1 MTMYDV
7 IAAFPEQ
14 LREAVEIGKAA
25 TINKPLNPIRN
36 ILVTG
41 LGGSGM
47 GANVVIDLLSNTL
60 RVPMAVN
67 KDYHLPNYVNKNTLL
82 IASSYS
88 GNTEETVMA
97 LQQGIE
103 RGAKIVCVTSGG
115 KMAKMAKDNGLDL
128 IMLPAGRPPRGCLGY
143 SMVQQLFILHK
154 LGFMGKNLL
163 SDLEKAAD
171 MLDKET
177 DALKTTAQKYAKQ
190 WHDKLPI
197 LYAPEGYGSVAIR
210 WRQQINE
217 NGKMLCWHHVI
228 PEMNHNE
235 LVGWRT
241 ESDQWLPIFFNAPDV
256 FVRNQYRIEINKT
269 ILNKYSKNV
278 CELKAKGRTHLQRL
292 LYLMFLGDW
301 VSWYLAEQREVDAM
315 EVKVIDYLKGELE
328 KR

>member
-47 GANVVIDLLSNTL
+47 GANVVIDLLSDTL

-177 DALKTTAQKYAKQ
+177 DALKSTAQKYAKQ

-269 ILNKYSKNV
+269 ILDKYSKNV
-278 CELKAKGRTHLQRL
+278 FELKAKGRTHLQRL